1 MTETIHPGVT
11 GEERLR
17 LLKELL
23 RSSEELYSQA
33 GHPEQAAS
41 LLEEREILIRN
52 LQELDSLIHQHYSK
66 EQMAPFQQEAEALIQ
81 LIQKLD
87 QQTQDLMTAEKEE
100 ILTSIRSNTSQ
111 QKLAR
116 YTQSAPPTT
125 GSLLDYKK

>member
-1 MTETIHPGVT
+1 MTETIHPSAAGD
-11 GEERLR
+11 ERLR

-33 GHPEQAAS
+33 SRPEQASS
-41 LLEEREILIRN
+41 LLEERELLIRN
-52 LQELDSLIHQHYSK
+52 LQELDSQIQQRYSK

-87 QQTQDLMTAEKEE
+87 QQTRDLMTTEKEE

-111 QKLAR
+111 QKLAG

-125 GSLLDYKK
+125 GSRLDYKK

>member
-1 MTETIHPGVT
+1 MTEPIHPGAA

-17 LLKELL
+17 LLKDLL

-33 GHPEQAAS
+33 GNPEQAAS
-41 LLEEREILIRN
+41 LLENRETLIQN
-52 LQELDSLIHQHYSK
+52 LQKLDSQIHQHYSK

-87 QQTQDLMTAEKEE
+87 QQTRDLMLAEKEE

-111 QKLAR
+111 QKLAG
-116 YTQSAPPTT
+116 YTQSAPPST
-125 GSLLDYKK
+125 GSRLDYKK

>member
-1 MTETIHPGVT
+1 MKETTNPGAA
-11 GEERLR
+11 GEERLQ

-33 GHPEQAAS
+33 GNPETVAP
-41 LLEEREILIRN
+41 LLEKREVLIQD
-52 LQELDSLIHQHYSK
+52 LQKLDRQIYQRYSK

-87 QQTQDLMTAEKEE
+87 QQTRDLMTAEKEE

-111 QKLAR
+111 QKLAG
-116 YTQSAPPTT
+116 YTQSAPPAT
-125 GSLLDYKK
+125 GSRLDYKK

>member
-1 MTETIHPGVT
+1 MTETNHPGAP

-33 GHPEQAAS
+33 GHPEQASS
-41 LLEEREILIRN
+41 LLAKRETLIEN
-52 LQELDSLIHQHYSK
+52 LQELDSQIHQRYSK

-87 QQTQDLMTAEKEE
+87 QQTRERMTAEKEE

-111 QKLAR
+111 QKLAG

-125 GSLLDYKK
+125 GSRLDYKK

>member
-1 MTETIHPGVT
+1 MTETTNPGAA

-41 LLEEREILIRN
+41 SLKKRETLIQN
-52 LQELDSLIHQHYSK
+52 LQELDSQIHQCYSK

-87 QQTQDLMTAEKEE
+87 QLTRERMATEKEE

-111 QKLAR
+111 QKLAG
-116 YTQSAPPTT
+116 YTQSAPPPT
-125 GSLLDYKK
+125 GSKLDYKK